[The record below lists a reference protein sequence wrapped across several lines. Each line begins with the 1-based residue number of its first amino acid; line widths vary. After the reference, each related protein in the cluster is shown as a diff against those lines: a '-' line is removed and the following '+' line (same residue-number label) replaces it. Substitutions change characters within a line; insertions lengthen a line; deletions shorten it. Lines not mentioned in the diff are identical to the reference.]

1 MKKIFFPT
9 LLVFLLVL
17 SNLLHSQSKQ
27 NFAFKENWEISGSMS
42 ITSTSYVSNGNSGD
56 AVTVVSFSPFLGYF
70 PANGFEVGV
79 IPEVSLTAVSGYSSK
94 DITLYLAPS
103 YNFYTESAAYPYIQ
117 GCIGYGSISGTGSS
131 SRSGVA
137 WKLEAG
143 TKVNLF
149 GNSLLKLGLSYCQ
162 KNYNQSSSFSTGR
175 SGLNI
180 ISFNMGFGIFL
191 K

>member
-1 MKKIFFPT
+1 MKKIFFPA
-9 LLVFLLVL
+9 LLVFLLV
-17 SNLLHSQSKQ
+17 SSGILLPQSKH
-27 NFAFKENWEISGSMS
+27 NFANKENWEISGSMG
-42 ITSTSYVSNGNSGD
+42 ITSTSYVSNGNAGD
-56 AVTVVSFSPFLGYF
+56 AVTVVSFSPYVGYF

-94 DITLYLAPS
+94 DITLFLAPS
-103 YNFYTESAAYPYIQ
+103 YNFYTESTAYPYIQ
-117 GCIGYGSISGTGSS
+117 GCIGFGGISGTNSS

-162 KNYNQSSSFSTGR
+162 KNYSQNNSYYTGR
-175 SGLNI
+175 SGVNI
-180 ISFNMGFGIFL
+180 ISFNMGFGIFI